1 MERVLEY
8 AVEPQ
13 FDGETVMTVLRRHFQ
28 MSTSLIKEL
37 RLAPDGLKL
46 NGSHIRTIDT
56 VKSGDVV
63 TVTMRDKASENI
75 VPVNIPIDIVYE
87 DEDVLIVNKPP
98 AMPTHIS
105 VGNYENSLANAV
117 MYHYMSRGEEH
128 LFRAVN
134 RLDKDTSG
142 LMAVAKNSYAHAR
155 LADEISEG
163 ELRRKYICVVCGDVA
178 EDGTVNAPIAR
189 KEGSEIERCVSAAG
203 HEAVTHYKVID
214 RLGDYTVLEMSLETG
229 RTHQIR
235 VHMAHI
241 DHPLAGDWL
250 YGVENKTLVPRQM
263 LHSSFIRFTHP
274 VNGNVIEFTS
284 KIPTDMEEFIKKVSQ
299 KALKKT

>member
-8 AVEPQ
+8 AVEPV
-13 FDGETVMTVLRRHFQ
+13 FDGVNVMTLLRHHFK
-28 MSTSLIKEL
+28 MSTTLIKEL
-37 RLAPDGLKL
+37 RLTPDGLKL
-46 NGSHIRTIDT
+46 NGNHIRTVDT
-56 VKSGDVV
+56 VRAGDVL

-75 VPVNIPIDIVYE
+75 VPVNIPLDIVYE

-117 MYHYMSRGEEH
+117 MYHYLSRGEEH

-142 LMAVAKNSYAHAR
+142 LMAVAKNAYSHAR
-155 LADEISEG
+155 LASELHTG
-163 ELRRKYICVVCGDVA
+163 LFARRYRCIVCGDVA
-178 EDGTVNAPIAR
+178 EDGTVDAPIAR
-189 KEGSEIERCVSAAG
+189 KEGSAIERCVSAAG
-203 HEAVTHYKVID
+203 HKAVTHYKVIE
-214 RLGDYTVLEMSLETG
+214 RYGAYTLLEMSLETG

-241 DHPLAGDWL
+241 GHPLVGDWL
-250 YGVENKTLVPRQM
+250 YGTEDHSLVPRQM
-263 LHSSFIRFTHP
+263 LHCCYLSFIQP
-274 VNGNVIEFTS
+274 VTEEKLVFENEIAQ
-284 KIPTDMEEFIKKVSQ
+284 DMKEFIEKLS
-299 KALKKT
+299 